1 MVFAIILFFFVGFGA
16 GDLLSKK
23 PQFNL
28 ISYLFMVVGMP
39 FGMAMI
45 IKGLPNIDFAAD
57 GDDLTMAM
65 ICIAIFVVA
74 FILGNKFGN
83 DRAKEYNNGNKKM
96 KNTD

>member
-28 ISYLFMVVGMP
+28 LSYLFMVIGMA
-39 FGMAMI
+39 FGMSMI
-45 IKGLPNIDFAAD
+45 VKGLPNIDLVAN
-57 GDDLTMAM
+57 GDDLITGMV
-65 ICIAIFVVA
+65 CIAVFVVA

-83 DRAKEYNNGNKKM
+83 DRAKEDENKNSSCQSK
-96 KNTD
+96 